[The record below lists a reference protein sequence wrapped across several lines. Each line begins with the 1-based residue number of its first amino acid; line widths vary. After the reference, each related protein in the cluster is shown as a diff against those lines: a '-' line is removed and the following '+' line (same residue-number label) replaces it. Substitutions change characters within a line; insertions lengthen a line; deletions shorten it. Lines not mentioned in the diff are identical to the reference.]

1 MNAADIA
8 VEICIASAE
17 EGPALF
23 GIRAG
28 FLSRNGFPFVM
39 IHNAPELAG
48 ERRKV
53 VFEDA
58 KTRPQVRQRMADGPP
73 AACGAWVGK
82 GLPQARVTLFAL
94 SRNRPR

>member
-17 EGPALF
+17 EALRF
-23 GIRAG
+23 SGFIRD
-28 FLSRNGFPFVM
+28 FLTRNGFPFVM
-39 IHNAPELAG
+39 IHNDPDLTG

-58 KTRPQVRQRMADGPP
+58 GVSRKFAQEWRMDRL
-73 AACGAWVGK
+73 AACGA
-82 GLPQARVTLFAL
+82 
-94 SRNRPR
+94 

>member
-1 MNAADIA
+1 MNAADI
-8 VEICIASAE
+8 VIDICIASAE
-17 EGPALF
+17 EALRF
-23 GIRAG
+23 SGFVQA

-58 KTRPQVRQRMADGPP
+58 VVGRKFAREWRMDRLS
-73 AACGAWVGK
+73 ACGA
-82 GLPQARVTLFAL
+82 
-94 SRNRPR
+94 

>member
-8 VEICIASAE
+8 VEICIASTE
-17 EGPALF
+17 EALRF
-23 GIRAG
+23 SAFVQA

-39 IHNAPELAG
+39 IHNEPVLAPEHEG

-58 KTRPQVRQRMADGPP
+58 GIGRKFAREWRMDRL
-73 AACGAWVGK
+73 AACGA
-82 GLPQARVTLFAL
+82 
-94 SRNRPR
+94 

>member
-17 EGPALF
+17 EALRF
-23 GIRAG
+23 SGFVQA

-39 IHNAPELAG
+39 IHNAPELGG

-58 KTRPQVRQRMADGPP
+58 RRPQVRPRMADGPARGLRGLGRQGL
-73 AACGAWVGK
+73 AAKLA
-82 GLPQARVTLFAL
+82 
-94 SRNRPR
+94 

>member
-8 VEICIASAE
+8 IEICIASAE
-17 EGPALF
+17 EAMRFSGFVQA
-23 GIRAG
+23 

-53 VFEDA
+53 VFEDVLVGRKFA
-58 KTRPQVRQRMADGPP
+58 REWRTDRQV
-73 AACGAWVGK
+73 ACGA
-82 GLPQARVTLFAL
+82 
-94 SRNRPR
+94 

>member
-8 VEICIASAE
+8 IEICIASAE
-17 EGPALF
+17 EALRF
-23 GIRAG
+23 SGFVQA

-39 IHNAPELAG
+39 IHNAPELSG

-58 KTRPQVRQRMADGPP
+58 VVSRKFAREWRMDRL
-73 AACGAWVGK
+73 AAYGA
-82 GLPQARVTLFAL
+82 
-94 SRNRPR
+94 

>member
-17 EGPALF
+17 EALRF
-23 GIRAG
+23 SAFVRD
-28 FLSRNGFPFVM
+28 FLAHNGFPFVM
-39 IHNAPELAG
+39 IHNDPDLAPERLG

-58 KTRPQVRQRMADGPP
+58 GVGRKFAHEWCLDRS
-73 AACGAWVGK
+73 AAQGAN
-82 GLPQARVTLFAL
+82 FA
-94 SRNRPR
+94 

>member
-8 VEICIASAE
+8 VEICIASTE
-17 EGPALF
+17 EALRF
-23 GIRAG
+23 SAFVQA

-39 IHNAPELAG
+39 IHNAPDLSG

-58 KTRPQVRQRMADGPP
+58 GVGRKFAREWRMDRL
-73 AACGAWVGK
+73 AACGA
-82 GLPQARVTLFAL
+82 
-94 SRNRPR
+94 

>member
-17 EGPALF
+17 EALRF
-23 GIRAG
+23 PGFVQA

-39 IHNAPELAG
+39 IHNAPDLSG

-58 KTRPQVRQRMADGPP
+58 GIGRKFAREWRMDRL
-73 AACGAWVGK
+73 AAGGV
-82 GLPQARVTLFAL
+82 
-94 SRNRPR
+94 

>member
-17 EGPALF
+17 EALRF
-23 GIRAG
+23 SAFVQA

-39 IHNAPELAG
+39 IHNAPDLSG

-58 KTRPQVRQRMADGPP
+58 GIGRKFAREWRMDRL
-73 AACGAWVGK
+73 AAYGA
-82 GLPQARVTLFAL
+82 
-94 SRNRPR
+94 

>member
-17 EGPALF
+17 EALRF
-23 GIRAG
+23 SAFVQG

-39 IHNAPELAG
+39 IHNAPDLSG

-53 VFEDA
+53 MFEDA
-58 KTRPQVRQRMADGPP
+58 GIGRKFAREWRMDRL
-73 AACGAWVGK
+73 AACGA
-82 GLPQARVTLFAL
+82 
-94 SRNRPR
+94 

>member
-1 MNAADIA
+1 MNAADI
-8 VEICIASAE
+8 VIDICIASAE
-17 EGPALF
+17 EALRF
-23 GIRAG
+23 SGFVQA

-58 KTRPQVRQRMADGPP
+58 VVGRKFAREWRMDRL
-73 AACGAWVGK
+73 AACGA
-82 GLPQARVTLFAL
+82 
-94 SRNRPR
+94 

>member
-8 VEICIASAE
+8 VDICIASAE
-17 EGPALF
+17 EAMRFSGFVQA
-23 GIRAG
+23 

-39 IHNAPELAG
+39 IHDDPDLCG

-58 KTRPQVRQRMADGPP
+58 VVSHKF
-73 AACGAWVGK
+73 ACEWRAGALGV
-82 GLPQARVTLFAL
+82 A
-94 SRNRPR
+94 

>member
-1 MNAADIA
+1 MNVADIA

-17 EGPALF
+17 EALRF
-23 GIRAG
+23 SNFVQA

-48 ERRKV
+48 DRRKV

-58 KTRPQVRQRMADGPP
+58 VVSSKFASEWRTDGL
-73 AACGAWVGK
+73 AA
-82 GLPQARVTLFAL
+82 
-94 SRNRPR
+94 

>member
-17 EGPALF
+17 EALRF
-23 GIRAG
+23 SVFVRE
-28 FLSRNGFPFVM
+28 FLTRNGFPFVM
-39 IHNAPELAG
+39 IHNDPDLALEAPG

-58 KTRPQVRQRMADGPP
+58 MVSSKFAREWRSGV
-73 AACGAWVGK
+73 AAA
-82 GLPQARVTLFAL
+82 
-94 SRNRPR
+94 

>member
-17 EGPALF
+17 EARRFSGFVQA
-23 GIRAG
+23 

-39 IHNAPELAG
+39 IHDAPDLSG

-58 KTRPQVRQRMADGPP
+58 GIGRKFAREWRMDRL
-73 AACGAWVGK
+73 AACGG
-82 GLPQARVTLFAL
+82 
-94 SRNRPR
+94 

>member
-8 VEICIASAE
+8 IEICIASAE
-17 EGPALF
+17 EALRF
-23 GIRAG
+23 SGFVQA

-39 IHNAPELAG
+39 IHNAPDLSG

-58 KTRPQVRQRMADGPP
+58 VVGRKFAREWRMDRL
-73 AACGAWVGK
+73 AAYGA
-82 GLPQARVTLFAL
+82 
-94 SRNRPR
+94 

>member
-17 EGPALF
+17 EALRF
-23 GIRAG
+23 SGFVQA

-39 IHNAPELAG
+39 IHNAPDLSG

-58 KTRPQVRQRMADGPP
+58 VVGRKFAREWRMDRL
-73 AACGAWVGK
+73 AASGA
-82 GLPQARVTLFAL
+82 
-94 SRNRPR
+94 

>member
-17 EGPALF
+17 EALRF
-23 GIRAG
+23 SAFVQA

-39 IHNAPELAG
+39 IHNAPDLSG

-58 KTRPQVRQRMADGPP
+58 GVGRKFAREWRLDRL
-73 AACGAWVGK
+73 AACGA
-82 GLPQARVTLFAL
+82 
-94 SRNRPR
+94 

>member
-17 EGPALF
+17 EALRF
-23 GIRAG
+23 SAFVQA

-39 IHNAPELAG
+39 IHNAPDLSG

-58 KTRPQVRQRMADGPP
+58 GVGRKFAREWRLDRL
-73 AACGAWVGK
+73 AAHGA
-82 GLPQARVTLFAL
+82 
-94 SRNRPR
+94 